1 MHCGRALCFL
11 PDAKYAPQ
19 QRREDLG
26 RLPNDNFHAFP
37 SQYSYPFQPMLESA
51 QAADAAKDEKKRDQ
65 KHQRPHRKNSRDE
78 NTEPQRQRANTHA
91 VPRAEQRRSRRA
103 RRRIRIHA
111 FPLLSR
117 RSPAPFYTK
126 AAAAFLLYRDK
137 ASNFVMLSFVI
148 LDILSSLCNIKNN
161 FT

>member
-1 MHCGRALCFL
+1 MHTAPRSATGRTAG
-11 PDAKYAPQ
+11 A
-19 QRREDLG
+19 
-26 RLPNDNFHAFP
+26 
-37 SQYSYPFQPMLESA
+37 
-51 QAADAAKDEKKRDQ
+51 AAD
-65 KHQRPHRKNSRDE
+65 S
-78 NTEPQRQRANTHA
+78 EPCFS
-91 VPRAEQRRSRRA
+91 P
-103 RRRIRIHA
+103 
-111 FPLLSR
+111 LSR

>member
-1 MHCGRALCFL
+1 MPQKMRRNATRNIS
-11 PDAKYAPQ
+11 APT
-19 QRREDLG
+19 G
-26 RLPNDNFHAFP
+26 KTAAMKIP
-37 SQYSYPFQPMLESA
+37 SPSASA
-51 QAADAAKDEKKRDQ
+51 QTPT
-65 KHQRPHRKNSRDE
+65 QRHGPNSGG
-78 NTEPQRQRANTHA
+78 
-91 VPRAEQRRSRRA
+91 
-103 RRRIRIHA
+103 
-111 FPLLSR
+111 PLLSR

>member
-1 MHCGRALCFL
+1 
-11 PDAKYAPQ
+11 
-19 QRREDLG
+19 
-26 RLPNDNFHAFP
+26 
-37 SQYSYPFQPMLESA
+37 MLESA
-51 QAADAAKDEKKRDQ
+51 QAADAAKDEKKCDQ
-65 KHQRPHRKNSRDE
+65 KHQRPHRKNSRNE

-91 VPRAEQRRSRRA
+91 APRAEQRW
-103 RRRIRIHA
+103 
-111 FPLLSR
+111 SR

-137 ASNFVMLSFVI
+137 ASNFVILSFVI

>member
-1 MHCGRALCFL
+1 MPQKMRRNATRNIS
-11 PDAKYAPQ
+11 APT
-19 QRREDLG
+19 G
-26 RLPNDNFHAFP
+26 KTAAMKIP
-37 SQYSYPFQPMLESA
+37 SPSASA
-51 QAADAAKDEKKRDQ
+51 QTPT
-65 KHQRPHRKNSRDE
+65 QRHGPNSGG
-78 NTEPQRQRANTHA
+78 PGG
-91 VPRAEQRRSRRA
+91 
-103 RRRIRIHA
+103 IRIHA

-137 ASNFVMLSFVI
+137 ASNFVILSFVI

>member
-1 MHCGRALCFL
+1 
-11 PDAKYAPQ
+11 
-19 QRREDLG
+19 
-26 RLPNDNFHAFP
+26 
-37 SQYSYPFQPMLESA
+37 MLESA

-91 VPRAEQRRSRRA
+91 VPRAEQRRYRRA
-103 RRRIRIHA
+103 
-111 FPLLSR
+111 R

-137 ASNFVMLSFVI
+137 ASNFVTLSFVI

>member
-1 MHCGRALCFL
+1 MPQKMRRNATRNISAPTGKTAAMKIPSPSASAQTPTQRHGPNSGGPGGRGGGFEYML
-11 PDAKYAPQ
+11 
-19 QRREDLG
+19 
-26 RLPNDNFHAFP
+26 FP
-37 SQYSYPFQPMLESA
+37 SSPG
-51 QAADAAKDEKKRDQ
+51 
-65 KHQRPHRKNSRDE
+65 
-78 NTEPQRQRANTHA
+78 
-91 VPRAEQRRSRRA
+91 
-103 RRRIRIHA
+103 
-111 FPLLSR
+111 